1 MSFSSDIKEEL
12 SKVNNLKNKEI
23 LEAEFLGYI
32 LTGNTTNSVSVLEFI
47 TENEFNIERFY
58 RILFNLDIEYEPNVR
73 GKVFVATIAKTEKV
87 EELMQIKLEANE
99 EIQKAIVKG
108 AFLGAGSITDPNKQ
122 YHLEIIFEEKNNAEY
137 VLNIC
142 KSFGVFLKLLELE
155 NKVQLYIKDGEEIS
169 KFLALLG
176 ANKGVLSFEDVR
188 VTKEIKNNVNRLVN
202 CETANL
208 NKIVNASVNQVN
220 DIKLI
225 QKLNKFEELPDY
237 LKEIA
242 ILRLENP
249 DMSLKALGELLEN
262 PIGKSGVNHRLQK
275 IHDFAEELR
284 QRDA

>member
-32 LTGNTTNSVSVLEFI
+32 LTGNTTNNEKALEFI

-58 RILFNLDIEYEPNVR
+58 RILFNLEIEYEPNVR
-73 GKVFVATIAKTEKV
+73 GKVFVATISKTERV
-87 EELMQIKLEANE
+87 ENLMQIKIEQND

-122 YHLEIIFEEKNNAEY
+122 YHLEICFEEKNNAEY

-142 KSFGVFLKLLELE
+142 KKFGVYLKLLELE
-155 NKVQLYIKDGEEIS
+155 KRVQLYIKDGEEIS

-176 ANKGVLSFEDVR
+176 ANKGVLLFEDVR
-188 VTKEIKNNVNRLVN
+188 ITKEIKNNVNRLVN

-225 QKLNKFEELPDY
+225 QNLNKFEELPDY

-242 ILRLENP
+242 LLRLENP
-249 DMSLKALGELLEN
+249 DVSLKVLGEMLEN

-284 QRDA
+284 QGK

>member
-1 MSFSSDIKEEL
+1 MSFSSEIKEEL
-12 SKVNNLKNKEI
+12 SKVNNLKNKTI

-32 LTGNTTNSVSVLEFI
+32 LTGNTTNNEDALEFI

-58 RILFNLDIEYEPNVR
+58 RILFNLEIEYEPEVR
-73 GKVFVATIAKTEKV
+73 GKVFVATIRKTEKV
-87 EELMQIKLEANE
+87 EKLMEVKLDQNDEL
-99 EIQKAIVKG
+99 QKAIVKG

-122 YHLEIIFEEKNNAEY
+122 YHLEIIFQERTNAEY
-137 VLNIC
+137 ILNIC
-142 KSFGVFLKLLELE
+142 KNFGVYLKILE
-155 NKVQLYIKDGEEIS
+155 NKDKFQLYIKDGEEIS

-176 ANKGVLSFEDVR
+176 ANRGVLAFEDVR
-188 VTKEIKNNVNRLVN
+188 ITKEIKNNVNRLVN

-284 QRDA
+284 QRDL

>member
-32 LTGNTTNSVSVLEFI
+32 LTGNTTNSDSVLEFI

-58 RILFNLDIEYEPNVR
+58 RILFNLEIEYEPNVR
-73 GKVFVATIAKTEKV
+73 GKVFVATINKTEKV
-87 EELMQIKLEANE
+87 ENLMQVRIDANE

-142 KSFGVFLKLLELE
+142 KSFGVYLKILDLE

-188 VTKEIKNNVNRLVN
+188 ITKEIKNNVNRLVN

-225 QKLNKFEELPDY
+225 QNLNKFEEMPDY

-242 ILRLENP
+242 LLRLENP
-249 DMSLKALGELLEN
+249 DVSLKALGEMLEN

-284 QRDA
+284 QGK

>member
-12 SKVNNLKNKEI
+12 SKVNNLKNKTI

-32 LTGNTTNSVSVLEFI
+32 LTGNTTNNEDILEFI

-58 RILFNLDIEYEPNVR
+58 RILFNLEIEYDPEIR
-73 GKVFVATIAKTEKV
+73 GKVFVATIKKNEKV
-87 EELMQIKLEANE
+87 EKLMEIKLDQNE

-122 YHLEIIFEEKNNAEY
+122 YHLEILFQERSNAEY

-142 KSFGVFLKLLELE
+142 KNFGVYLKVLENK

-176 ANKGVLSFEDVR
+176 ANRGVLSFEDVR
-188 VTKEIKNNVNRLVN
+188 ITKEIKNNVNRLVN

-225 QKLNKFEELPDY
+225 QKLNKFEELPED

>member
-1 MSFSSDIKEEL
+1 MSFSSNIKEEI
-12 SKVNNLKNKEI
+12 SKVNNLKNKEV

-32 LTGNTTNSVSVLEFI
+32 LTGNTTNNDEFLEFV

-58 RILFNLDIEYEPNVR
+58 KILFNLEIEYEPSMR
-73 GKVFVATIAKTEKV
+73 GKVFVATIYKSKKV
-87 EELMQIKLEANE
+87 EQFMKLKINNDIEVR
-99 EIQKAIVKG
+99 KAIVKG
-108 AFLGAGSITDPNKQ
+108 AFLGAGSVTDPTKQ
-122 YHLEIIFEEKNNAEY
+122 YHLEIIFEEKSNAEY

-142 KSFGVFLKLLELE
+142 SLFGVTLKILE
-155 NKVQLYIKDGEEIS
+155 NKGKIYLYIKDGEEIS

-176 ANKGVLSFEDVR
+176 SNKGVLAFEDVR

-208 NKIVNASVNQVN
+208 NKIVNASVNQIN

-225 QKLNKFEELPDY
+225 QKLKKFEELPDY

-242 ILRLENP
+242 MLRIEHP
-249 DMSLKALGELLEN
+249 DASLKLLGEMLEN

-275 IHDFAEELR
+275 IHEIAEGLKMR
-284 QRDA
+284 K

>member
-12 SKVNNLKNKEI
+12 SKVNNLKNKTI

-32 LTGNTTNSVSVLEFI
+32 LTGNTTNSRDVLEFI

-58 RILFNLDIEYEPNVR
+58 RILFNLGIEYEPEVR
-73 GKVFVATIAKTEKV
+73 GKVFVATIKKTEDV
-87 EELMQIKLEANE
+87 EKLMEIKLEQNDE
-99 EIQKAIVKG
+99 LQKAIVKG

-122 YHLEIIFEEKNNAEY
+122 YHLEIFFQEKNNAEY
-137 VLNIC
+137 ILNIC
-142 KSFGVFLKLLELE
+142 KTFGVYLKILEYN
-155 NKVQLYIKDGEEIS
+155 NKFQLYIKDGEEIS

-176 ANKGVLSFEDVR
+176 ANRGVLSFEDVR
-188 VTKEIKNNVNRLVN
+188 ITKEIKNNVNRLVN

-225 QKLNKFEELPDY
+225 QKLNKFEELPED

-242 ILRLENP
+242 LIRLENP
-249 DMSLKALGELLEN
+249 DMSLKALGELLEKT
-262 PIGKSGVNHRLQK
+262 IGKSGVNHRLQR
-275 IHDFAEELR
+275 IHEFAEDLR
-284 QRDA
+284 EGKN

>member
-12 SKVNNLKNKEI
+12 SKVNNLKNKTI

-32 LTGNTTNSVSVLEFI
+32 LTGNTTNSRDVLEFI

-58 RILFNLDIEYEPNVR
+58 RILFNLEIEYDPEVR
-73 GKVFVATIAKTEKV
+73 GKVFAAIIPKTEKV
-87 EELMQIKLEANE
+87 EELMQIRLEQNE
-99 EIQKAIVKG
+99 DLQKAIVKG

-122 YHLEIIFEEKNNAEY
+122 YHLEVIFQEKNNAEY
-137 VLNIC
+137 ILNIC
-142 KSFGVFLKLLELE
+142 KNFGVYLKILE
-155 NKVQLYIKDGEEIS
+155 NKDKFHLYIKDGEEIS

-176 ANKGVLSFEDVR
+176 ANRGVLAFEDVR
-188 VTKEIKNNVNRLVN
+188 ITKEIKNNVNRLVN

-225 QKLNKFEELPDY
+225 QKLNKFEEMPDY

-242 ILRLENP
+242 LLRLENP

-284 QRDA
+284 QGNV

>member
-1 MSFSSDIKEEL
+1 MSFSSEIKEEL
-12 SKVNNLKNKEI
+12 SKVNNLKNKTI

-32 LTGNTTNSVSVLEFI
+32 LTGNTTNNEDILEFI

-58 RILFNLDIEYEPNVR
+58 RILFNLEIEYEPEVR
-73 GKVFVATIAKTEKV
+73 GKVFVATIKKTEEV
-87 EELMQIKLEANE
+87 EKLMEIKLEQNDE
-99 EIQKAIVKG
+99 LQKAIVKG

-122 YHLEIIFEEKNNAEY
+122 YHLEIFFQERSNAEY
-137 VLNIC
+137 ILNLC
-142 KSFGVFLKLLELE
+142 KNFGVYLKILE
-155 NKVQLYIKDGEEIS
+155 NKDKVQLYIKDGEEIS

-176 ANKGVLSFEDVR
+176 ANRGVLAFEDVR
-188 VTKEIKNNVNRLVN
+188 ITKEIKNNVNRLVN

-242 ILRLENP
+242 MIRLENP
-249 DMSLKALGELLEN
+249 DMSLKALGELLEK

-284 QRDA
+284 QRDL

>member
-32 LTGNTTNSVSVLEFI
+32 LTVNTTNSDSVLEFI

-58 RILFNLDIEYEPNVR
+58 RILFNLEIEYEPNVR
-73 GKVFVATIAKTEKV
+73 GKVFVATINKTEKV
-87 EELMQIKLEANE
+87 ENLMQVRIDANE

-142 KSFGVFLKLLELE
+142 KSFGVYLKILDLE

-225 QKLNKFEELPDY
+225 QNLNKFEELPDY

-242 ILRLENP
+242 LLRLENP
-249 DMSLKALGELLEN
+249 DASLKALGEMLEN

-284 QRDA
+284 KGN

>member
-12 SKVNNLKNKEI
+12 SKVNNLKNKTI

-32 LTGNTTNSVSVLEFI
+32 LTGNTTNSEDVLEFI

-58 RILFNLDIEYEPNVR
+58 RILFNLEIEYEPEVK
-73 GKVFVATIAKTEKV
+73 GKVFVATIKKTENV
-87 EELMQIKLEANE
+87 EKLMEINLEQNDEL
-99 EIQKAIVKG
+99 QKAIVKG

-122 YHLEIIFEEKNNAEY
+122 YHLEIFFQEKNNAEY
-137 VLNIC
+137 ILNIC
-142 KSFGVFLKLLELE
+142 KKFGVYLKILEY
-155 NKVQLYIKDGEEIS
+155 NDKVQLYIKDGEEIS

-176 ANKGVLSFEDVR
+176 ANRGVLSFEDVR
-188 VTKEIKNNVNRLVN
+188 ITKEIKNNVNRLVN

-242 ILRLENP
+242 LIRLENP
-249 DMSLKALGELLEN
+249 DMSLKALGELLEK

>member
-1 MSFSSDIKEEL
+1 MSFSSNIKEEL
-12 SKVNNLKNKEI
+12 TKINNFKNKSL

-32 LTGNTTNSVSVLEFI
+32 LTGNTTNNEDFLEFI

-58 RILFNLDIEYEPNVR
+58 KILFNLEIEYEPEIR
-73 GKVFVATIAKTEKV
+73 GKVFVAIIKKNEKV
-87 EELMQIKLEANE
+87 EELMTLKIDNNDEIK
-99 EIQKAIVKG
+99 KAIVKG
-108 AFLGAGSITDPNKQ
+108 AFLGAGSVTDPNKQ
-122 YHLEIIFEEKNNAEY
+122 YHLEITFEEKNNAEY
-137 VLNIC
+137 ILNIC
-142 KSFGVFLKLLELE
+142 KSYGVFLKVLELE
-155 NKVQLYIKDGEEIS
+155 NKLQLYIKDGEEIS

-188 VTKEIKNNVNRLVN
+188 ITKEIKNNVNRLVN

-225 QKLNKFEELPDY
+225 QKLNKFEELPNE

-249 DMSLKALGELLEN
+249 DASLKVLGELLEN
-262 PIGKSGVNHRLQK
+262 PIGKSGVNHRFQR
-275 IHDFAEELR
+275 IHEFAEELR
-284 QRDA
+284 EGKN

>member
-1 MSFSSDIKEEL
+1 MSFSSEIKEEL
-12 SKVNNLKNKEI
+12 SKVNNLKNKTI

-32 LTGNTTNSVSVLEFI
+32 LTGNTVHSEEYLEFI

-58 RILFNLDIEYEPNVR
+58 KILFNLEIEYEPDVR
-73 GKVFVATIAKTEKV
+73 GKVFVATIKKNQYV
-87 EELMQIKLEANE
+87 ENLMQIKVDFND
-99 EIQKAIVKG
+99 EIKKAIVKG
-108 AFLGAGSITDPNKQ
+108 AFLGAGSITDPTKQ
-122 YHLEIIFEEKNNAEY
+122 YHLEICFEEMNNAEY

-142 KSFGVFLKLLELE
+142 KSFDVHLKILEND

-176 ANKGVLSFEDVR
+176 ANKGVLTFEDVR
-188 VTKEIKNNVNRLVN
+188 ITKEIKNNVNRLVN

-208 NKIVNASVNQVN
+208 NKIVNAAVDQVN

-242 ILRLENP
+242 HLRLENP
-249 DMSLKALGELLEN
+249 DVSLKVLGTMLEK

-275 IHDFAEELR
+275 IHDIAEELR
-284 QRDA
+284 QSS

>member
-12 SKVNNLKNKEI
+12 SKVNNLKNKTI

-32 LTGNTTNSVSVLEFI
+32 LTGNTTNSRDVLEFI

-58 RILFNLDIEYEPNVR
+58 RILFNLEIEYDPEVR
-73 GKVFVATIAKTEKV
+73 GKVFTAIIPKTEKV
-87 EELMQIKLEANE
+87 EELMQIRLEQNE
-99 EIQKAIVKG
+99 DLQKAIVKG

-122 YHLEIIFEEKNNAEY
+122 YHLEVIFQEKNNAEY
-137 VLNIC
+137 ILNIC
-142 KSFGVFLKLLELE
+142 KNFGVYLKILE
-155 NKVQLYIKDGEEIS
+155 NKDKFHLYIKDGEEIS

-176 ANKGVLSFEDVR
+176 ANRGVLAFEDVR
-188 VTKEIKNNVNRLVN
+188 ITKEIKNNVNRLVN

-225 QKLNKFEELPDY
+225 QKLNKFEEMPDY

-242 ILRLENP
+242 LLRLENP

-284 QRDA
+284 QGNV

>member
-1 MSFSSDIKEEL
+1 MSFSSEIKEEI
-12 SKVNNLKNKEI
+12 SKVNNFKNKTI

-32 LTGNTTNSVSVLEFI
+32 LTGNTENSNNTLEFI

-58 RILFNLDIEYEPNVR
+58 KILFNLEIEYEPNVR
-73 GKVFVATIAKTEKV
+73 GKVFVATIKKTEQV
-87 EELMQIKLEANE
+87 EKFMQINLDLND
-99 EIQKAIVKG
+99 EIKKAIVKG

-122 YHLEIIFEEKNNAEY
+122 YHLEIAFEERNNAEY
-137 VLNIC
+137 ILNIC
-142 KSFGVFLKLLELE
+142 KTYGIYLKILE
-155 NKVQLYIKDGEEIS
+155 NNEKIQLYIKDGEEIS

-176 ANKGVLSFEDVR
+176 ANKGVLTFEDVR
-188 VTKEIKNNVNRLVN
+188 ITKEIKNNVNRLVN

-208 NKIVNASVNQVN
+208 NKIVNAAVDQVN

-242 ILRLENP
+242 NLRLENP
-249 DMSLKALGELLEN
+249 DVSLKVLGTMLEN

-275 IHDFAEELR
+275 IHDIAEELR
-284 QRDA
+284 GN